1 MKHTLKFISSIS
13 LLFSMFL
20 GYAQDVPEIS
30 KNLDSTVTQKPKT
43 EKVKTAKP
51 EIKETPKEILKDSV
65 VKTDR
70 YGLRVGVDLY
80 KLTRGLYDK
89 DYKGIEF
96 VGDWRLTKKYY
107 LAAELGFEDKT
118 TEDDRLTSSA
128 TGTYVKAGF
137 DYNFYQNWLDM
148 ENLITIGMRGGF
160 STFSQEL
167 INYKIYNPNPYWGE
181 LPPINEGQKYS
192 GLTAAW
198 IEVALGLKAKVFNNV
213 FVGFGV
219 QLKLLAMNK
228 EPGNFENLYIPGFNR
243 TYDGSFGVGFNYT
256 VSYFIPIYKKKTM
269 ASENAKIEEAKK
281 KKK

>member
-1 MKHTLKFISSIS
+1 MRHTLKFIFSLS

-20 GYAQDVPEIS
+20 GYAQDVPEVS
-30 KNLDSTVTQKPKT
+30 KNKDTTVTKKPKT
-43 EKVKTAKP
+43 ETVKSETAKP
-51 EIKETPKEILKDSV
+51 AIQETQKDSV

-89 DYKGIEF
+89 DYKGVEF
-96 VGDWRLTKKYY
+96 VGDWRLTKTYY
-107 LAAELGFEDKT
+107 LAAELGYEDKT

-128 TGTYVKAGF
+128 SGSYVKAGF

-160 STFSQEL
+160 STFNQEL
-167 INYKIYNPNPYWGE
+167 HSYKIYNPNPYWGE
-181 LPPINEGQKYS
+181 LPAITTNQKYS
-192 GLTAAW
+192 GLTAGW
-198 IEVALGLKAKVFNNV
+198 LEVGLGLKAQVVKNV

-219 QLKLLAMNK
+219 QLKLLVMNN
-228 EPGNFENLYIPGFNR
+228 EPNNFENLYIPGFNR

-269 ASENAKIEEAKK
+269 ASETAKKEEPKK
-281 KKK
+281 KK

>member
-1 MKHTLKFISSIS
+1 MKHTLKFISSIC
-13 LLFSMFL
+13 LLFSVFL
-20 GYAQDVPEIS
+20 GHAQDVPEIS
-30 KNLDSTVTQKPKT
+30 KDKEIKTKKPQTEAVKT
-43 EKVKTAKP
+43 EIQDVK
-51 EIKETPKEILKDSV
+51 KDSV

-107 LAAELGFEDKT
+107 LAAELGYEDKT
-118 TEDDRLTSSA
+118 TDDDRLNSSA
-128 TGTYVKAGF
+128 SGTYIKGGF

-160 STFSQEL
+160 STFNQEL
-167 INYKIYNPNPYWGE
+167 HSYKIYNPNPYWGE
-181 LPPINEGQKYS
+181 LPAIATDQKFS
-192 GLTAAW
+192 GLTAGW
-198 IEVALGLKAKVFNNV
+198 IEVGLGLKAQVVQNV

-219 QLKLLAMNK
+219 QLKLLVMNK

-269 ASENAKIEEAKK
+269 ASEVVKEVPKK
-281 KKK
+281 KKP